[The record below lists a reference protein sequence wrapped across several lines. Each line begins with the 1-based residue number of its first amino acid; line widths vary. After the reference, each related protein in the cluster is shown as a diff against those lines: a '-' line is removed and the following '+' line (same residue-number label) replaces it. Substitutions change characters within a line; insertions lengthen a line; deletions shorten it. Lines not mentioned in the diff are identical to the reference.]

1 MDVLEEFIK
10 QYYIK
15 LKDGG
20 SIIIWFDIWKIT
32 PLKTLLEKY
41 GFKSIRFIEWI
52 KTNPQPLNS
61 SHSYLTNCREMGLF
75 AVKKSK
81 PTFNSKYD
89 NAMYIV
95 IHYKEVSIDF
105 IQPKKVL
112 ICLRI
117 LF

>member
-1 MDVLEEFIK
+1 MDK
-10 QYYIK
+10 N
-15 LKDGG
+15 
-20 SIIIWFDIWKIT
+20 
-32 PLKTLLEKY
+32 
-41 GFKSIRFIEWI
+41 KSS
-52 KTNPQPLNS
+52 TANS
-61 SHSYLTNCREMGLF
+61 SHSYLTNCREIGLF

-89 NAMYIV
+89 NAIYIV
-95 IHYKEVSIDF
+95 IHYKEVSIGF